1 MSRMSWRTA
10 KIMCN
15 HIASSRHISD
25 ERARLKQQV
34 CARYGRTRLSLRPT
48 SSSALPQ
55 TCREDIQTT
64 RFDRLDVDAVCH
76 WHGINL
82 ASQGGLFGA
91 AQQVRAWIA
100 LGLSLG
106 HSALETTPQDKI
118 LFHNLQMMLQ
128 RGVHITSQRLPLPCN
143 CIATRHW
150 TLPQLYATTVRRTR
164 VVIAVRRCVICAVAS
179 QTKPSRTWT
188 TGGAS
193 ITPSSSASAQ
203 S

>member
-1 MSRMSWRTA
+1 MDT
-10 KIMCN
+10 K
-15 HIASSRHISD
+15 
-25 ERARLKQQV
+25 
-34 CARYGRTRLSLRPT
+34 
-48 SSSALPQ
+48 
-55 TCREDIQTT
+55 
-64 RFDRLDVDAVCH
+64 
-76 WHGINL
+76 
-82 ASQGGLFGA
+82 
-91 AQQVRAWIA
+91 
-100 LGLSLG
+100 LGPLETWLG
-106 HSALETTPQDKI
+106 HSALEDATPQDKF
-118 LFHNLQMMLQ
+118 LFHNLQMLLQ
-128 RGVHITSQRLPLPCN
+128 RGNTPHNPQRLPLPCN